1 MGKRNNSQRKENV
14 ESPRKEI
21 SENEAC
27 NMTEKEFRVMVMEFI
42 HRMDEKINNLCKNQ
56 EEMKSDIATIKN
68 TMESFNSRLQ
78 EAEDRISEL
87 EDQVQKQAQA
97 EQQLEKKI
105 KKQEESLRELRDNM
119 KRSNMRIIGLPEGQE
134 EQQGLENLFEEIMTE
149 NFPDMGKIKVTQAYC
164 KKQETMVINYLNL
177 QLKELE
183 KEQQEKPS
191 VTRRKEITKIRAEI
205 NDIETKET
213 IHKINKTK
221 SWFFER
227 INKIDGPLAR
237 LTKKQR
243 ERTQINKIR
252 NERGEITTDP
262 AEIQRIVTKYYE
274 QLYSNKLDNL
284 EEMDIFLEKYN
295 LPKINQ
301 EESKQL
307 NRPITMD
314 EIEAV
319 IKKLPANKSPGP
331 DGFTGEFYQTFKE
344 ELKPILLRLFQK
356 IQVEGTLP
364 SSFYEAS
371 ITLIPKPDKDNT
383 MKENYRPISLMNIDA
398 KILNKILA
406 NRLQQYIRKIIHHDQ
421 LLEKSEDERKEYIS
435 RQLHLYKSQ
444 SNSILKFMKGSTNL
458 TSASLSIAH
467 SIAQHGKVLSEGEFI
482 KETLL
487 RCAPVLFHDMQ
498 NKDAIIKRISELP
511 LSRNI
516 IKDRIMRLN
525 TNVQH
530 QLKRDIR
537 KCKYFSIS
545 LDETT
550 DVTSHAQLAIIG
562 RYSDGLTMRE
572 ELIKLVSVSTSK
584 SGSEICKVV
593 IQTFRDLSID
603 ISKVVSVTTDG
614 APNMVGKKSDL
625 SNCLQKLLD
634 IRLCLFIVLSIRRLY
649 VPSKAGF
656 TDLNDLMSVVTKIVN
671 LIAARPLHKREFS
684 ALLLEVD
691 STYSGLLMY
700 YNVRWLSRGKVLE
713 RFVEC
718 FEEIKVFLDNKD
730 LGNFPQLN
738 DDKWVNTLMFFT
750 DLSVHI
756 NELNL
761 KLQGFGKSIDIMF
774 GYIKAFESKVKIF
787 KQDVETKT
795 YKYFP
800 RVTKYFEKASAA
812 VQNEMELLHMKYQ
825 HVLDSVLDQFSDRFS
840 QFRSLEQTMKI
851 IKYPDVIVYSSL
863 ELNGFQWMQ
872 IDDLEMQLAE
882 FQDSIWLRSKLENLE
897 RCRLENQEACH
908 YEQEIWSAWNRLP
921 DTFSTLKNIAM
932 ALLTIFPSTYFC
944 EALFSAL

>member
-1 MGKRNNSQRKENV
+1 
-14 ESPRKEI
+14 
-21 SENEAC
+21 
-27 NMTEKEFRVMVMEFI
+27 
-42 HRMDEKINNLCKNQ
+42 
-56 EEMKSDIATIKN
+56 
-68 TMESFNSRLQ
+68 
-78 EAEDRISEL
+78 
-87 EDQVQKQAQA
+87 
-97 EQQLEKKI
+97 
-105 KKQEESLRELRDNM
+105 
-119 KRSNMRIIGLPEGQE
+119 
-134 EQQGLENLFEEIMTE
+134 
-149 NFPDMGKIKVTQAYC
+149 
-164 KKQETMVINYLNL
+164 
-177 QLKELE
+177 
-183 KEQQEKPS
+183 
-191 VTRRKEITKIRAEI
+191 
-205 NDIETKET
+205 
-213 IHKINKTK
+213 
-221 SWFFER
+221 
-227 INKIDGPLAR
+227 
-237 LTKKQR
+237 
-243 ERTQINKIR
+243 
-252 NERGEITTDP
+252 
-262 AEIQRIVTKYYE
+262 
-274 QLYSNKLDNL
+274 
-284 EEMDIFLEKYN
+284 
-295 LPKINQ
+295 
-301 EESKQL
+301 
-307 NRPITMD
+307 
-314 EIEAV
+314 
-319 IKKLPANKSPGP
+319 
-331 DGFTGEFYQTFKE
+331 
-344 ELKPILLRLFQK
+344 
-356 IQVEGTLP
+356 
-364 SSFYEAS
+364 
-371 ITLIPKPDKDNT
+371 
-383 MKENYRPISLMNIDA
+383 
-398 KILNKILA
+398 
-406 NRLQQYIRKIIHHDQ
+406 
-421 LLEKSEDERKEYIS
+421 
-435 RQLHLYKSQ
+435 
-444 SNSILKFMKGSTNL
+444 
-458 TSASLSIAH
+458 
-467 SIAQHGKVLSEGEFI
+467 
-482 KETLL
+482 
-487 RCAPVLFHDMQ
+487 MQ

-593 IQTFRDLSID
+593 IQTFPDLSID

-614 APNMVGKKSDL
+614 APNMVGKKVGFV
-625 SNCLQKLLD
+625 KLFTEA
-634 IRLCLFIVLSIRRLY
+634 IGHPIVPFHCIIHQEALCA
-649 VPSKAGF
+649 KAGF

-700 YNVRWLSRGKVLE
+700 NNVRWLSRGKVLE

-718 FEEIKVFLDNKD
+718 FEEIKVFLDDKD

-761 KLQGFGKSIDIMF
+761 KLQGFGKSIDVMF

-787 KQDVETKT
+787 KRDVETKT

-825 HVLDSVLDQFSDRFS
+825 HVLDSLLDQFSDRFS

-851 IKYPDVIVYSSL
+851 IKYPDVVVYSSL

-882 FQDSIWLRSKLENLE
+882 FQDSIWAQVFVDLRSKLENLE
-897 RCRLENQEACH
+897 RCRLENQEECH

-944 EALFSAL
+944 EALFSALNNIKTNKRNRLTDEVSSACLGLKCTKYQPSIEDLANEIQQQKSH